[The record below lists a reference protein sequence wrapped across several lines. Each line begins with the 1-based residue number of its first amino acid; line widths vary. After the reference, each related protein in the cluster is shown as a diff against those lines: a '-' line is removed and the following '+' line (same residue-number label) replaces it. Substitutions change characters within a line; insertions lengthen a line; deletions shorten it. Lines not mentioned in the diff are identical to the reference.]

1 MKKSMIL
8 LSVGKDRPG
17 IVDDVSSFLFERG
30 ANIEDSRM
38 AALGGCFSI
47 MTLFS
52 CNPDQAKTIKGSLHA
67 LVDLGIESYIYEADP
82 TIEKREVGKLLKM
95 DVRAMDHPGIVQK
108 LVHVL
113 RLHDVNIQSLDTHVS
128 KAPLSGAPLFALD
141 LEAEAPEEV
150 SIESLKEELN
160 GVAAQMNLDIGF
172 EERKGNGIQ

>member
-1 MKKSMIL
+1 MKTSMIL

-17 IVDDVSSFLFERG
+17 IVDDVSLFLFERG

-52 CNPDQAKTIKGSLHA
+52 CNPGQAETIKGSLDY
-67 LVDLGIESYIYEADP
+67 LVDRGLESYIYEADP
-82 TIEKREVGKLLKM
+82 TVRKREAGKLLKM

-113 RLHDVNIQSLDTHVS
+113 RLHDVNIQSLNTHVS
-128 KAPLSGAPLFALD
+128 KAPLSGAPLFALE
-141 LEAEAPEEV
+141 LEADAPAEV
-150 SIESLKEELN
+150 SIESLKEELK
-160 GVAAQMNLDIGF
+160 GMAAKRNLDISF
-172 EERKGNGIQ
+172 KE

>member
-1 MKKSMIL
+1 MIL

-17 IVDDVSSFLFERG
+17 IVDDVSTFLFERG

-52 CNPDQAKTIKGSLHA
+52 CNPDQAETIKKGLDA
-67 LVDLGIESYIYEADP
+67 LVKLGLEAYIYEADP
-82 TIEKREVGKLLKM
+82 TIKKREAGKPLKI

-108 LVHVL
+108 IVHIL

-128 KAPLSGAPLFALD
+128 KAPLSGAPLFSLELD
-141 LEAEAPEEV
+141 AEAPSEV
-150 SIESLKEELN
+150 SLERLKQELR
-160 GVAAQMNLDIGF
+160 GVAAQRNLDISF
-172 EERKGNGIQ
+172 KD